1 MDLSRNISLISIRSL
16 FAMFLVTM
24 PIIVPYWRSLGLSMH
39 EILEIQAIFGLAVA
53 VLEVPT
59 GYIADLFGRKLSVV
73 LGSFI
78 SGVGFT
84 ILLFADSYWSLVV
97 FEVVLALACTL
108 VSGAEDAI
116 LFESIPKGVS
126 RKKVIGSF
134 RSLGLIGEVLAS
146 LLAGILVVYSFQA
159 VLWAQV
165 GASWIPFFIS
175 LFLVEPPRAPVKRGS
190 HISEIREVLA
200 KIILREPLT
209 RLVFINFVVAGLSS
223 FCVVWLLQEFWRQSQ
238 VPVSDFGVMWAALML
253 VSVVMSRRAHS
264 IEALIGAH
272 RTLLLIA
279 LAPIAG
285 YLLMAFAPPIVGI
298 VAGGLFYVT
307 RGLTYVIYQ
316 DAFNWRVPSQYR
328 ATANSFVSLFFRLG
342 FVPIGPLLGSVVDH
356 QGMQTGLAML
366 ALGFSVTLVT
376 ILLPLVRRIDDLHV
390 EYIPEAQAAE
400 AQAAEA

>member
-1 MDLSRNISLISIRSL
+1 MDLSKNISLISARSF
-16 FAMFLVTM
+16 FAMFLITI
-24 PIIVPYWRSLGLSMH
+24 PILVPYWRSLGLSMH
-39 EILEIQAIFGLAVA
+39 EIFEIQAIFGLAVA

-84 ILLFADSYWSLVV
+84 ILLFADSYWSLVG

-116 LFESIPKGVS
+116 LFESIPAGVS

-134 RSLGLIGEVLAS
+134 TSFGLIGEVLAA
-146 LLAGILVVYSFQA
+146 LLAGFLVMYSFRA

-165 GASWIPFFIS
+165 IVSWIPFFVS
-175 LFLVEPPRAPVKRGS
+175 LFLVEPPRPPVKRGS
-190 HISEIREVLA
+190 HVAEIRDVFVKVIA
-200 KIILREPLT
+200 HEPLT

-238 VPVSDFGVMWAALML
+238 VPMSYFGVMWAALML
-253 VSVVMSRRAHS
+253 VSVFVSRGAH
-264 IEALIGAH
+264 ALESLLGAH

-279 LAPIAG
+279 LAPIVG
-285 YLLMAFAPPIVGI
+285 YLLMAFAPPLVGI

-328 ATANSFVSLFFRLG
+328 ATANSFVSLFFRLA
-342 FVPIGPLLGSVVDH
+342 FVPIGPFLGSVVDQ
-356 QGMQTGLAML
+356 QGMRTGLVVL
-366 ALGFSVTLVT
+366 ALGFSGTLVLL
-376 ILLPLVRRIDDLHV
+376 LLPLVRRIDELHV

-400 AQAAEA
+400 A

>member
-1 MDLSRNISLISIRSL
+1 MDLSRNISLISARSL
-16 FAMFLVTM
+16 FAMFLITI

-84 ILLFADSYWSLVV
+84 ILLFADSYWSLVA
-97 FEVVLALACTL
+97 FEVVLAIACTL

-116 LFESIPKGVS
+116 LFESIPAGVS

-134 RSLGLIGEVLAS
+134 TSFGLIGEVLAS
-146 LLAGILVVYSFQA
+146 LLAGFLVMYSFRA
-159 VLWAQV
+159 VLWAQMIV
-165 GASWIPFFIS
+165 SWIPFFVA
-175 LFLVEPPRAPVKRGS
+175 LFLVEPPRPVVERGS
-190 HISEIREVLA
+190 HFAEIRDVFV
-200 KIILREPLT
+200 KVIVREPLT

-238 VPVSDFGVMWAALML
+238 VPMSYFGVMWAALML
-253 VSVVMSRRAHS
+253 VSVVMSRRAH
-264 IEALIGAH
+264 ALESVFGAH

-285 YLLMAFAPPIVGI
+285 YLLMAFAPPLVGI

-342 FVPIGPLLGSVVDH
+342 FVPIGPLLGSVVDGR
-356 QGMQTGLAML
+356 GMQTGLVML
-366 ALGFSVTLVT
+366 ALGFSVTLVLL
-376 ILLPLVRRIDDLHV
+376 LLPLVRRIDELHV
-390 EYIPEAQAAE
+390 EYIPEGATSE
-400 AQAAEA
+400 A

>member
-1 MDLSRNISLISIRSL
+1 MNLSKNVPLISLRSL

-24 PIIVPYWRSLGLSMH
+24 PVIVPYWRSLGLSMH

-59 GYIADLFGRKLSVV
+59 GYIADIFGRKLSVV

-84 ILLFADSYWSLVV
+84 ILLFADSYWSLVT

-116 LFESIPKGVS
+116 LYESIPEGVS

-134 RSLGLIGEVLAS
+134 RSLGLIGEVLAA
-146 LLAGILVVYSFQA
+146 LLAGILVAYSFQA

-165 GASWIPFFIS
+165 VASWIPFLVS
-175 LFLVEPPRAPVKRGS
+175 LFLVEPPRPAVERGS
-190 HISEIREVLA
+190 HIAEIRDVLV
-200 KIILREPLT
+200 KVILRDPLT
-209 RLVFINFVVAGLSS
+209 RLVFINFVFAGLSS
-223 FCVVWLLQEFWRQSQ
+223 FCVVWLLQEFWRQAQ
-238 VPVSDFGVMWAALML
+238 VPVSYFGVMWAALML
-253 VSVVMSRRAHS
+253 VSVVVSRGAHAVES
-264 IEALIGAH
+264 LLGAH

-279 LAPIAG
+279 LAPITG
-285 YLLMAFAPPIVGI
+285 YVLMAFAPPLVGI
-298 VAGGLFYVT
+298 AAGALFYVT

-342 FVPIGPLLGSVVDH
+342 FVPIGPLLGSVVDGR
-356 QGMQTGLAML
+356 GMQTGLVML
-366 ALGFSVTLVT
+366 ALGLCVILVTL
-376 ILLPLVRRIDDLHV
+376 LLPLVRRIDELHV
-390 EYIPEAQAAE
+390 EYIPEGATSE
-400 AQAAEA
+400 A

>member
-1 MDLSRNISLISIRSL
+1 MDLSKNISLISARSL
-16 FAMFLVTM
+16 FAMFMVTM

-39 EILEIQAIFGLAVA
+39 EILEIQAIFGFAVA
-53 VLEVPT
+53 TLEVPT
-59 GYIADLFGRKLSVV
+59 GYIADIFGRKLSVV

-84 ILLFADSYWSLVV
+84 ILLFADSYWSLVL

-116 LFESIPKGVS
+116 LYESIPEGVS

-134 RSLGLIGEVLAS
+134 RSLGLIGEVLAA
-146 LLAGILVVYSFQA
+146 LLAGILVVYSFRA

-165 GASWIPFFIS
+165 VASWIPFFIS
-175 LFLVEPPRAPVKRGS
+175 LFLVEPPRARVECGS
-190 HISEIREVLA
+190 HIAEIRDVFVKVIA
-200 KIILREPLT
+200 RDPLT

-238 VPVSDFGVMWAALML
+238 VPMSYFGVMWAALML
-253 VSVVMSRRAHS
+253 VSVFMSKGAH
-264 IEALIGAH
+264 ALEDRLGAH

-279 LAPIAG
+279 FAPITG
-285 YLLMAFAPPIVGI
+285 YLLMAFAPPLVGI
-298 VAGGLFYVT
+298 LAGGLFYVT

-342 FVPIGPLLGSVVDH
+342 FVPIGPLLGSVVDAR
-356 QGMQTGLAML
+356 GMQTGLVML
-366 ALGFSVTLVT
+366 AAALCLTLVT
-376 ILLPLVRRIDDLHV
+376 LLVPLVRRIDELHV
-390 EYIPEAQAAE
+390 KYIPEGTPSE
-400 AQAAEA
+400 A

>member
-1 MDLSRNISLISIRSL
+1 MDLSKNISLISARSF
-16 FAMFLVTM
+16 FAMFLITI
-24 PIIVPYWRSLGLSMH
+24 PILVPYWRSLGLSMH
-39 EILEIQAIFGLAVA
+39 EIFEIQAIFGLAVA

-84 ILLFADSYWSLVV
+84 ILLFADSYWSLVG

-116 LFESIPKGVS
+116 LFESIPAGVS

-134 RSLGLIGEVLAS
+134 TSFGLIGEVLAA
-146 LLAGILVVYSFQA
+146 LLAGFLVMYSFRA

-165 GASWIPFFIS
+165 IVSWIPFFVS
-175 LFLVEPPRAPVKRGS
+175 LFLVEPPRPPVKRGS
-190 HISEIREVLA
+190 HVAEIRDVFVKVIA
-200 KIILREPLT
+200 HEPLT
-209 RLVFINFVVAGLSS
+209 RLVLINFVVAGLSS

-238 VPVSDFGVMWAALML
+238 VPMSYFGVMWAALML
-253 VSVVMSRRAHS
+253 VSVFVSRGAH
-264 IEALIGAH
+264 ALESLLGAH

-279 LAPIAG
+279 LAPIVG
-285 YLLMAFAPPIVGI
+285 YLLMAFAPPLVGI

-328 ATANSFVSLFFRLG
+328 ATANSFVSLFFRLA
-342 FVPIGPLLGSVVDH
+342 FVPIGPLLGSVVDQ
-356 QGMQTGLAML
+356 QGMRTGLVVL
-366 ALGFSVTLVT
+366 ALGFSGTLVLL
-376 ILLPLVRRIDDLHV
+376 LLPLVRRIDELHV

-400 AQAAEA
+400 A

>member
-1 MDLSRNISLISIRSL
+1 MDLSKNISLISARSF
-16 FAMFLVTM
+16 FAMFLITI
-24 PIIVPYWRSLGLSMH
+24 PILVPYWRSLGLSMH
-39 EILEIQAIFGLAVA
+39 EIFEIQAIFGLAVA

-84 ILLFADSYWSLVV
+84 ILLFADSYWSLVG

-116 LFESIPKGVS
+116 LFESIPAGVS

-134 RSLGLIGEVLAS
+134 TSFGLIGEVLAA
-146 LLAGILVVYSFQA
+146 LLAGFLVMYSFRA

-165 GASWIPFFIS
+165 IVSWIPFFVS
-175 LFLVEPPRAPVKRGS
+175 LFLVEPPRPPVKRGS
-190 HISEIREVLA
+190 HIAEIRDVFV
-200 KIILREPLT
+200 KVIVREPLT

-238 VPVSDFGVMWAALML
+238 VPMSYFGVMWAALML
-253 VSVVMSRRAHS
+253 VSVFVSRGAH
-264 IEALIGAH
+264 ALESLLGAH

-279 LAPIAG
+279 LAPIVG
-285 YLLMAFAPPIVGI
+285 YLLMAFAPPLVGI

-328 ATANSFVSLFFRLG
+328 ATANSFVSLFFRLA
-342 FVPIGPLLGSVVDH
+342 FVPIGPLLGSVVDQ
-356 QGMQTGLAML
+356 QGMRTGLVVL
-366 ALGFSVTLVT
+366 ALGFSGTLVLL
-376 ILLPLVRRIDDLHV
+376 LLPLVRRIDELHV

-400 AQAAEA
+400 A